1 MFKEIGRIVEL
12 LKYPQSRILELDKVA
27 HINGDDLTLT
37 ITSEESAELIQA
49 ISKVKRYGFHDKYE
63 ENLHEE
69 VADVLICIAELVCLG
84 YLDIDKVKDYQKLKI
99 NREIERAIQK
109 EELRKEAKKYD
120 NCEWC

>member
-37 ITSEESAELIQA
+37 ITSEECAELIQA

-84 YLDIDKVKDYQKLKI
+84 YLDINKVKDYQKLKI
-99 NREIERAIQK
+99 NREVERSFQK
-109 EELRKEAKKYD
+109 EQSRKETEKHGS
-120 NCEWC
+120 CEQ